1 MLPGVWDS
9 TIKDI
14 FPECLAAWED
24 SARGNTADWS
34 TASNQHRIEHSVISY
49 EFLPANAAPGK
60 GAEGHG
66 LSSSGRRLSKESLRR
81 MAFPINCLRTR

>member
-9 TIKDI
+9 TIRDI
-14 FPECLAAWED
+14 FAECLAAWED

-34 TASNQHRIEHSVISY
+34 TASNQHRIEHSVIGY
-49 EFLPANAAPGK
+49 EFLPANATFGK

-66 LSSSGRRLSKESLRR
+66 LSSSGRRLSQESLRR
-81 MAFPINCLRTR
+81 IAYPFNRSGTR